1 MSVSAGTAALFQAV
15 IETGV
20 DGSLVEALGV
30 ISKSP
35 TTLVVQGKRI
45 NHFNVH
51 QLPAPRLAARWH
63 NALQRLAEDTLLGIP
78 VTVSTDPRHAF
89 HKNSGVSFAAGH
101 FSQWPDMLT
110 ARVPVVLDVNL
121 DRPAILTP
129 LVDLATAIVGTYGT
143 YGPALADALSG
154 AVRPEGRLPFQL
166 PRSMDAV
173 RASRPDVPSDTPD
186 PVCPAGHGL
195 SW

>member
-1 MSVSAGTAALFQAV
+1 
-15 IETGV
+15 V

-101 FSQWPDMLT
+101 FSQWPDMLA
-110 ARVPVVLDVNL
+110 ARV
-121 DRPAILTP
+121 A
-129 LVDLATAIVGTYGT
+129 G
-143 YGPALADALSG
+143 G
-154 AVRPEGRLPFQL
+154 AGRQ